1 MNESYGNFN
10 VIRNQLSKT
19 GITEILGYDG
29 LTEVAINQPGRIWF
43 ERGNGWESQVNED
56 CNYSNLEM
64 LAQSLSVKS
73 HTGGIDQDYNASKPI
88 HSVTLPDG

>member
-10 VIRNQLSKT
+10 VIRNQLAKT

-43 ERGNGWESQVNED
+43 ERGKGWV
-56 CNYSNLEM
+56 
-64 LAQSLSVKS
+64 
-73 HTGGIDQDYNASKPI
+73 AS
-88 HSVTLPDG
+88 